1 MKYPTRELVVVV
13 ALLAACGDDDKATA
27 DAGAAD
33 AAGADAP
40 LAVDASVADA
50 APPDA
55 APVCGNG
62 SREDG
67 EECDDGNTMAGDGCE
82 DCQSVGVTPTA
93 FRVTSL
99 SVLDPHLMA
108 EDAGC
113 AKADLTEFVNA
124 LIEGSLTDQDGDQ
137 LLDFAPVMVFRPLA
151 PDAASGE
158 ADFVIADCTATSPVT
173 CRRGAAAPAA
183 MTAQNQASASCLG
196 PLADTTGGY
205 TPPVGT
211 TPGPCFV
218 TAERSLSLSLS
229 GIEIALVDA
238 QIAATYV
245 GTPPTSATG
254 GLLRGFMTE
263 AVADATVI
271 PQLEGITLSA
281 LLPGSTSNGC
291 PSDVDVVDGVRG
303 WWFYLAFTAEAVAWT
318 DDAPAAS
325 L

>member
-1 MKYPTRELVVVV
+1 MTYPRRELVVIA
-13 ALLAACGDDDKATA
+13 ALLAACGDDDEGGTTA
-27 DAGAAD
+27 DGAVAD
-33 AAGADAP
+33 AVVATDA
-40 LAVDASVADA
+40 AVDATVADA

-62 SREDG
+62 TREDG
-67 EECDDGNTMAGDGCE
+67 EECDDGNAMAGDGCE
-82 DCQSVGVTPTA
+82 DCQSVGVVATA
-93 FRVTSL
+93 FRVTAL
-99 SVLDPHLMA
+99 SVLDPHFMA

-124 LIEGSLTDQDGDQ
+124 LIGGSLTDQDGDQ

-151 PDAASGE
+151 PDAPSGA

-173 CRRGAAAPAA
+173 CRPGKAAPAA
-183 MTAQNQASASCLG
+183 MTASNQASASCLG

-205 TPPVGT
+205 TPAVGS

-229 GIEIALVDA
+229 GIEIALTDA

-245 GTPPTSATG
+245 GSPPTAATS

-263 AVADATVI
+263 AVADVTVI
-271 PQLEGITLSA
+271 PQLDGITLSA

-303 WWFYLAFTAEAVAWT
+303 WWFYLAFSAEAVAWS
-318 DDAPAAS
+318 DDAP
-325 L
+325 